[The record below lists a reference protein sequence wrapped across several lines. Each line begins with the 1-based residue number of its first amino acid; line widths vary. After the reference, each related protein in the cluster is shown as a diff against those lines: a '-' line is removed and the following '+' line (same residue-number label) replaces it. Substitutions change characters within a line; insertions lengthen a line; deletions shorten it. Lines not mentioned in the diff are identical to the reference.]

1 MSIKLVVFD
10 MAGTTVSDE
19 NYVALSFQQAMKKQ
33 GYDVELKD
41 VNPLMGYEK
50 PLAIQMMLK
59 KYETDA
65 QKINTASIAQI
76 HTDFVDIMLEFY
88 TRTNEIKPLPNVENT
103 FEQLRNM
110 GIKIGL
116 DTGFSRNI
124 AELIISRLNWEDKI
138 DIMVASDDVKNGRP
152 YPDMIHKMKM
162 ELNILPTDG
171 VIKIGDTE
179 VDINEG
185 LNADCKY
192 VVGITTGAFTRAELE
207 PHHPTHIIDD
217 ISELIA
223 IIKA

>member
-1 MSIKLVVFD
+1 

-33 GYDVELKD
+33 GYNVELKD

-50 PLAIQMMLK
+50 PLAIQMMLD
-59 KYETDA
+59 KYETDT
-65 QKINTASIAQI
+65 QKINAGSIARI
-76 HTDFVDIMLEFY
+76 HTDFVNIMLEFY
-88 TRTNEIKPLPNVENT
+88 THSHEIKPLPNVEST
-103 FEQLRNM
+103 FEQLRTM

-124 AELIISRLNWEDKI
+124 AELIISRLNWENQI

-152 YPDMIHKMKM
+152 YPDMIHKMKAD
-162 ELNILPTDG
+162 LNLLPTDEI
-171 VIKIGDTE
+171 VKIGDTE

-185 LNADCKY
+185 INAGCKY
-192 VVGITTGAFTRAELE
+192 VVGITTGAFIREELE
-207 PHHPTHIIDD
+207 PHHPTHIIDN

>member
-19 NYVALSFQQAMKKQ
+19 NYVALSFQDAMKKQ
-33 GYDVELKD
+33 GYNVELKD

-50 PLAIQMMLK
+50 PLAIQMMLQ
-59 KYETDA
+59 KYETDI
-65 QKINTASIAQI
+65 QKINAAIIAQI
-76 HTDFVDIMLEFY
+76 HTDFVNIMLEFY
-88 TRTNEIKPLPNVENT
+88 THSNQIKPLPNVENT
-103 FEQLRNM
+103 FEKLRNM

-162 ELNILPTDG
+162 DLNILPTDG